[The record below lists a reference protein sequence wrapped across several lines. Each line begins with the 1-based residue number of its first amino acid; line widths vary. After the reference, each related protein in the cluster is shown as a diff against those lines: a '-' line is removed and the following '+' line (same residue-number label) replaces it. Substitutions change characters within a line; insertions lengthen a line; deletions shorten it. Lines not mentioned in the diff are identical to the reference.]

1 MFIYNFRWFTHERKE
16 RPSSSKEDLSQPP
29 PKIFFGTFW
38 CFFTFKLLF
47 LCLVGQYLLLYYYYT
62 TAYNF
67 VLKIYIILLSNITKY
82 YYYNTYNYQ
91 FNNTSVQMK
100 KKVDTI
106 QTYKFWV
113 LDMKWNVKKH
123 LKKWTHPH
131 ITSQIITPQQKMCKN
146 EVWTVKQMNI
156 CSKFFSIF
164 RWSYKYIY

>member
-29 PKIFFGTFW
+29 PKNFFGTFW

-82 YYYNTYNYQ
+82 YYYYNTYNYQ
-91 FNNTSVQMK
+91 YNNTSVQMK

-113 LDMKWNVKKH
+113 LDMKWNVKKTF
-123 LKKWTHPH
+123 KKVDTSPYHKSDNNPTTRNVQERSLNC
-131 ITSQIITPQQKMCKN
+131 ITDEYLFQ
-146 EVWTVKQMNI
+146 V
-156 CSKFFSIF
+156 FF
-164 RWSYKYIY
+164 

>member
-113 LDMKWNVKKH
+113 LDMKWNVKKTFE
-123 LKKWTHPH
+123 KVD
-131 ITSQIITPQQKMCKN
+131 TSPYHKSDNNPTTKN
-146 EVWTVKQMNI
+146 VQERSLNCTTDEYLFQV
-156 CSKFFSIF
+156 FF
-164 RWSYKYIY
+164 

>member
-82 YYYNTYNYQ
+82 YYYYNTYNYQ

-113 LDMKWNVKKH
+113 LDMKWNVKKQ
-123 LKKWTHPH
+123 KKTFEKVDTSPYHKSDNNPTTKNVQERSLNC
-131 ITSQIITPQQKMCKN
+131 ITDEYLFQ
-146 EVWTVKQMNI
+146 V
-156 CSKFFSIF
+156 FF
-164 RWSYKYIY
+164 